1 MIRLRFLSNKFQ
13 KRTIRVEYNQF
24 RAQPFAGVMDSS
36 LGTSGATFTSPYSGA
51 FTYQGGLIPGQPMTN
66 DYTDTSVTSSSG
78 DVDVFQLANG
88 ATTPQAVFGFLAN
101 FVGGNLDELA
111 TENTI
116 GVWNGVGS
124 TYKILAPAF
133 NDGTVS
139 TTNVANL
146 ASAAAAATPGNPVL
160 LYATQDGR
168 LGALTTPGSAIPCAQ
183 LLQIESPQIIR
194 IRSLV

>member
-1 MIRLRFLSNKFQ
+1 MLRLRFLSNKYQ

-24 RAQPFAGVMDSS
+24 RAQPFAGVLDPAC
-36 LGTSGATFTSPYSGA
+36 GTSGATFTSPYSGA
-51 FTYQGGLIPGQPMTN
+51 FTYQGGLMPGQPMTN
-66 DYTDTSVTSSSG
+66 DYTDTTVTSSSG
-78 DVDVFQLANG
+78 DVDVFNLANG

-101 FVGGNLDELA
+101 FVGGNLDELG

-124 TYKILAPAF
+124 VYEILAPAF
-133 NDGTVS
+133 NDGTAG

-146 ASAAAAATPGNPVL
+146 YTAAAAATPGNPVL
-160 LYATQDGR
+160 LYATDDGR
-168 LGALTTPGSAIPCAQ
+168 LGTLTSVGSAIPCAQ
-183 LLQIESPQIIR
+183 LLQVVSTQVIR